1 VEAVDE
7 TLDHPTL
14 GLQVASVGQV
24 EVEDSVSD
32 EHPVAPGRGEE
43 APGPQERVGAT
54 SSLT

>member
-1 VEAVDE
+1 
-7 TLDHPTL
+7 
-14 GLQVASVGQV
+14 VGQV